1 MLYLA
6 SGSSDDW
13 AHLNGISLSFTVEL
27 RDTGKYN
34 FELPKEEIDPER
46 FEICFLFCLIDRF
59 QIICNLQNSP
69 KMCRENIEGLRAIYE
84 YVKPKGRTCN
94 SSICDPYSQA
104 N

>member
-27 RDTGKYN
+27 RDTGKYH

-46 FEICFLFCLIDRF
+46 FEICYFFKLIDF
-59 QIICNLQNSP
+59 I
-69 KMCRENIEGLRAIYE
+69 
-84 YVKPKGRTCN
+84 
-94 SSICDPYSQA
+94 
-104 N
+104 

>member
-27 RDTGKYN
+27 RDTGKYH

-46 FEICFLFCLIDRF
+46 FEICYFFQIDRF
-59 QIICNLQNSP
+59 HIIN
-69 KMCRENIEGLRAIYE
+69 Y
-84 YVKPKGRTCN
+84 YRTL
-94 SSICDPYSQA
+94 
-104 N
+104 